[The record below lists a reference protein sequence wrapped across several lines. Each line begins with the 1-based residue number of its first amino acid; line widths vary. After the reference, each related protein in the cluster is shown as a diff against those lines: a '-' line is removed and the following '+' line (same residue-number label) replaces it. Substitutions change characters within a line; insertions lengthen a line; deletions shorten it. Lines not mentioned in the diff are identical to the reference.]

1 AVGLGPGGAVGE
13 ETLQRALAQ
22 VQVDDGDLATGMKK
36 AGRDV
41 NGQGGLARPA
51 LFIADDD
58 DLRLRH
64 VKSHC
69 DQQARLISVRSPPM
83 PRRIGPR
90 EPIVNETLS

>member
-1 AVGLGPGGAVGE
+1 
-13 ETLQRALAQ
+13 
-22 VQVDDGDLATGMKK
+22 
-36 AGRDV
+36 V

-69 DQQARLISVRSPPM
+69 DQQARLIFVRRPPM
-83 PRRIGPR
+83 GRKISLR
-90 EPIVNETLS
+90 EAIVNETLS